1 MSEISAYILQAVR
14 SFSKEEK
21 PILIAID
28 GRCSA
33 GKTTLAEKLQKETG
47 CRVIHMDDFFLRPK
61 QRTKQRYREP
71 GGNVDYERF
80 LTEVM
85 EPLAGHRSFSYRPYD
100 CKRQVLSEAIEV
112 QPCDVAVIEGSYSCH
127 PALWNFYD
135 LRIFMDVGKEEQ
147 LRRIALRNGEAA
159 LSVFWEKW
167 IPLEEAYFK
176 AYDIEGR
183 CDFRVGA
190 DQSVFQRR
198 YFTIS

>member
-1 MSEISAYILQAVR
+1 MSGISAYILQTVR
-14 SFSKEEK
+14 SFQKEKK

-33 GKTTLAEKLQKETG
+33 GKTTLAEKLQRETG
-47 CRVIHMDDFFLRPK
+47 WCVIHMDDFFLRPK

-85 EPLAGHRSFSYRPYD
+85 EPLAGHRLFAYRPYD
-100 CKRQVLSEAIEV
+100 CKRQALLEAIEIS
-112 QPCDVAVIEGSYSCH
+112 PCDVAVIEGSYSCH
-127 PALWNFYD
+127 PSLWNFYD

-147 LRRIALRNGEAA
+147 LRRIAQRNGEAA
-159 LSVFWEKW
+159 LAAFQEKW

-183 CDFRVGA
+183 CDLRVGA
-190 DQSVFQRR
+190 DQGP
-198 YFTIS
+198 